1 MQDNLLVRFR
11 GVRGTYPTPGPNTL
25 KYGGNTPCVE
35 VWAGE
40 HLLILDA
47 GTGIINLGRDLMR
60 RRFQTQEPIVAHLFL
75 SHAHADHTQGL
86 PFFGPAHEGSSTLY
100 IFGSKI
106 FDEDLQEALSRA
118 MLPPTFPVRLDEL
131 PSLQV
136 INNISHN
143 EVILID
149 PDSEPRIRNAF
160 RDAAA
165 NPTWT
170 APSEAPKTAETVRV
184 SVLQSF
190 FHPSGH
196 VSVFKIEW
204 NGKSVVYAT
213 DTEGAVGGDMR
224 LIRFCQGCDLLIH
237 DAQYTTAEYLETPY
251 QGWGHSTPEMAALVA
266 EKAQAK
272 QLVLFHHDPQ
282 HDDAQIEKM
291 EAQARALYKPALAA
305 YEGLTL
311 HL

>member
-1 MQDNLLVRFR
+1 LIVRFR
-11 GVRGTYPTPGPNTL
+11 GVRGTYPTPGPATL

-35 VWAGE
+35 VWAGGR
-40 HLLILDA
+40 LLILDA
-47 GTGIINLGRDLMR
+47 GTGIIGLGRDLM
-60 RRFQTQEPIVAHLFL
+60 QERIKTEQPIVAHLFL

-100 IFGSKI
+100 IFGSRI
-106 FDEDLQEALSRA
+106 LDEDLEDALSRA

-136 INNISHN
+136 INNVSHN
-143 EVILID
+143 EVILIG
-149 PDSEPRIRNAF
+149 PGPEPRICNAF

-165 NPTWT
+165 NSACATPL
-170 APSEAPKTAETVRV
+170 AAHTVRV

-204 NGKSVVYAT
+204 NGKSLVYAT
-213 DTEGAVGGDMR
+213 DTEGAAGGDMR
-224 LIRFCQGCDLLIH
+224 LIRFCQDCDLLIH
-237 DAQYTTAEYLETPY
+237 DAQYTSDEYLGTPY

-266 EKAQAK
+266 QRAGVK

-282 HDDAQIEKM
+282 HSDAQIDEI
-291 EAQARALYKPALAA
+291 ESQTQALFEPTLAA

-311 HL
+311 YL

>member
-1 MQDNLLVRFR
+1 MQPGLLVRFR
-11 GVRGTYPTPGPNTL
+11 GVRGTYPTPGPATL

-35 VWAGE
+35 VWAGRR
-40 HLLILDA
+40 LLILDA
-47 GTGIINLGRDLMR
+47 GTGIIGLGQDLMR
-60 RRFQTQEPIVAHLFL
+60 QRFQTKQPITAHLFL

-106 FDEDLQEALSRA
+106 LDEDLEEALSRA

-136 INNISHN
+136 INNISQN
-143 EVILID
+143 EVILIG
-149 PDSEPRIRNAF
+149 PESEPRICNAF
-160 RDAAA
+160 RDIDA
-165 NPTWT
+165 NGACETSQP
-170 APSEAPKTAETVRV
+170 AETVRV

-204 NGKSVVYAT
+204 NDKCVVYAT
-213 DTEGAVGGDMR
+213 DTEGAAGGDMR
-224 LIRFCQGCDLLIH
+224 LIRFCEGCDLLIH
-237 DAQYTTAEYLETPY
+237 DAQYTTAEYLDTPY

-266 EKAQAK
+266 RKAGVK
-272 QLVLFHHDPQ
+272 QLALFHHDPL
-282 HDDAQIEKM
+282 HDDAQIDAM
-291 EAQARALYKPALAA
+291 EAQAQTLFAPTIAA

>member
-1 MQDNLLVRFR
+1 MHDNLIVRFR
-11 GVRGTYPTPGPNTL
+11 GVRGTYPTPGPATL

-35 VWAGE
+35 VWAGGR
-40 HLLILDA
+40 LLILDA

-60 RRFQTQEPIVAHLFL
+60 QRSKTQEPIIAHLFL

-106 FDEDLQEALSRA
+106 LDEDLQEALSRA

-143 EVILID
+143 EVILIG
-149 PDSEPRIRNAF
+149 PGPEPRICNAF
-160 RDAAA
+160 RDVDASPECAVFSE
-165 NPTWT
+165 T
-170 APSEAPKTAETVRV
+170 SEAAQTVRV

-204 NGKSVVYAT
+204 NGKSVVYAS
-213 DTEGAVGGDMR
+213 DTEGAAGGDMR
-224 LIRFCQGCDLLIH
+224 LIHFCQGCDLLIH
-237 DAQYTTAEYLETPY
+237 DAQYTSAEYLDTPY

-266 EKAQAK
+266 EKAQVK
-272 QLVLFHHDPQ
+272 QLVLFHHDPE
-282 HDDAQIEKM
+282 HDDAQIDEM
-291 EAQARALYKPALAA
+291 QAQAQALFRPTLAA

>member
-1 MQDNLLVRFR
+1 
-11 GVRGTYPTPGPNTL
+11 
-25 KYGGNTPCVE
+25 
-35 VWAGE
+35 
-40 HLLILDA
+40 
-47 GTGIINLGRDLMR
+47 
-60 RRFQTQEPIVAHLFL
+60 
-75 SHAHADHTQGL
+75 
-86 PFFGPAHEGSSTLY
+86 
-100 IFGSKI
+100 
-106 FDEDLQEALSRA
+106 

-143 EVILID
+143 EVILIG
-149 PDSEPRIRNAF
+149 PGSEPRICNAF
-160 RDAAA
+160 RDPAAVNSSCGA
-165 NPTWT
+165 SAATI
-170 APSEAPKTAETVRV
+170 EATQTVRV

-204 NGKSVVYAT
+204 NGKSLVYAT
-213 DTEGAVGGDMR
+213 DTEGAAGGDMR
-224 LIRFCQGCDLLIH
+224 LIRFCQGCDLLVH

-266 EKAQAK
+266 QKAQVK
-272 QLVLFHHDPQ
+272 QLALFHHHPL
-282 HDDAQIEKM
+282 HDDAQLEEM
-291 EAQARALYKPALAA
+291 EAQAQALFKPTIAA

>member
-1 MQDNLLVRFR
+1 MQDTLLVRFR
-11 GVRGTYPTPGPNTL
+11 GVRGTYPTPGSATL

-35 VWAGE
+35 VWAGNR
-40 HLLILDA
+40 LLILDA

-60 RRFQTQEPIVAHLFL
+60 QWVKTKEPIIAHLFL

-106 FDEDLQEALSRA
+106 LDEDLQEALSRA

-143 EVILID
+143 EVILIG
-149 PDSEPRIRNAF
+149 PGSEPRICNAF
-160 RDAAA
+160 RDVDA
-165 NPTWT
+165 NSECT
-170 APSEAPKTAETVRV
+170 ASAEASESQTVRV

-204 NGKSVVYAT
+204 NGKSLVYAS
-213 DTEGAVGGDMR
+213 DTEGAAGGDMR
-224 LIRFCQGCDLLIH
+224 LIHFCQGCDLLIH

-266 EKAQAK
+266 EKAKVK
-272 QLVLFHHDPQ
+272 QLVLFHHDPE
-282 HDDAQIEKM
+282 HDDALIDEM
-291 EAQARALYKPALAA
+291 EAQAQTLFRPTIAA